1 MKCKNCGAR
10 VYSGD
15 SYCPYCGTEIYYQ
28 NKSSSGGH
36 KPLQDKYL
44 RGEYVE
50 TSKQPEYYEEEYYDE
65 EVYEEEVYEEDKGR
79 SVWSVI
85 ILLLIIAL
93 VIGLVIGVMVF
104 SSTQSVPPVHINS

>member
-28 NKSSSGGH
+28 NSSSDGH

-44 RGEYVE
+44 RGEYAE
-50 TSKQPEYYEEEYYDE
+50 TSQQPEYHEEEYHEE
-65 EVYEEEVYEEDKGR
+65 EVYEEEVYEEDKGK
-79 SVWSVI
+79 SGWSVI
-85 ILLLIIAL
+85 MLLLIIAL
-93 VIGLVIGVMVF
+93 VIGLVIGVLVF
-104 SSTQSVPPVHINS
+104 SGAQSVPPVHIKS